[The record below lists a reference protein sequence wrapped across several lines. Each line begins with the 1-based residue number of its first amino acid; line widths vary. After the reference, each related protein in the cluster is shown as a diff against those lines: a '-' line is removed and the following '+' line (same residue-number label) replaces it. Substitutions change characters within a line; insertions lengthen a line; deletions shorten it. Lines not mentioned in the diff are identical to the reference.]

1 MFVFKINSKCTEYLN
16 RIDYKVKLKDTQ
28 LLVLWNILDVL
39 EIILFYKN
47 IH

>member
-1 MFVFKINSKCTEYLN
+1 MFVFEINSKWTEFLN
-16 RIDYKVKLKDTQ
+16 HIDYKVKLKDAQ
-28 LLVLWNILDVL
+28 LFVLWNILDVL